1 MRYSPLVLYSL
12 VCVVVCFLLEVL
24 MVRGWSEARLPAEV
38 LALRHQ
44 LAVLERWT
52 SVASSSRSWGTAM
65 KYTFGDEFAAV
76 AIIDRLLHFSTTVN
90 IRGEATVSK
99 TRSGPASSRRLPP
112 CRPSQRLRLGN
123 FEPAT
128 GRDRS

>member
-90 IRGEATVSK
+90 IRGESYRLKDKKRAGVFTPPAAMPAVSEAQIGK
-99 TRSGPASSRRLPP
+99 
-112 CRPSQRLRLGN
+112 
-123 FEPAT
+123 F
-128 GRDRS
+128 